1 MLGSAINM
9 DKTKISS
16 KIALIVT
23 ALFLV
28 AALPITSVNAAP
40 SEESEFFYGVEYD
53 WSSIDSDL
61 TNFTG
66 LDLPE
71 IFTEVMGAAD
81 DSGFDLIIGQLMTGS
96 SNVYI
101 HHTEDISPQTIQ
113 DLEGDSV
120 SVWSRTTDVTLRHGG
135 LVDGILMTDWSES
148 TFGMDTT
155 GFDIDIASSTQNV
168 LSVDIL
174 YTEYLDDS
182 YNLIGADM
190 DFSMNTYTSTS
201 FDFDATFEGDGEE
214 LPIEFSVGISFGYS
228 ITDSSS
234 QWRLESPDPIY
245 VGISSDDSYGWDAH
259 GGLVGDYDG
268 SIDYSLSVTGI
279 PTEEIGLDAGEFD
292 IEISDLLTQTD
303 GDFEIENMGGSF
315 DFMMGEE
322 MTVDLGDG
330 NGLTT
335 QVQSCDN
342 CPPGNPLMFVM
353 MGNVIGG
360 ASEAFVDDIG
370 ESFSEGLSEN
380 LVELFDVGGDND
392 DDYDNDNEYY
402 DDWFYCD
409 NGDVIYS
416 WQQNNGFPDCYDGS
430 DEDIL
435 MADMSYSNSQ
445 DKFVNM
451 FTITNERLNLS
462 ADWPYYTCD
471 DGTMI
476 EWSKLNDE
484 SWDEFDCAS
493 GEDEYDFEMIEDS
506 MFTCDDDSEILL
518 SKVNDGNDDCMYGED
533 EPEYGDIELTEWYCG
548 EDDVDLPLSEV
559 NNGIVDC
566 TGGWDEPRYDGSGT
580 EISDFECEDGSF
592 ILLSQVNDGNYDCMY
607 GDDESYYEYDV
618 EISEFHCYESDQT
631 IPLSEVNNEDENCE
645 FGSDEPKYAESD
657 VEIIYTCSDGTDIFW
672 SQVNDGTGD
681 CSDFADEGVLDKYT
695 LNYNII
701 NEDGIV
707 LYSDSYDLCGQ
718 YIESAC
724 DSSIFY
730 GNYYLESLYS
740 PSMGYGSNT
749 YCMNAELIDDSTNT
763 VVSTTDFKCEEYYY
777 GPQIYAGNVY
787 ENEDEIGFSITA
799 YSSDSMMD
807 VDMEVSFTG
816 PNNQV
821 IYSSTKELEYG
832 YNEAMEMFAVSEDG
846 EYCLEV
852 ELIADGETTPFHT
865 HLACEEVSSE
875 GEPSDRLQ
883 AIAKAFSESSI
894 GDVLESF
901 GENLQLRL
909 EDTEPF
915 ETFPYNDGLWAPM
928 WSNEH
933 GAMVGIGV
941 YAMDDN
947 GAYTMAGPNTVGYM
961 DDAPAKMS
969 IRYLTGIEAGNAA
982 SSMEDADEI
991 DEIVD
996 VEQHDLE
1003 QITQDLEDAGIDTSG
1018 LELPGNVNGND
1029 DTTTPPE
1036 TAEESAEDDG
1046 LLPFVSPVSVIAVI
1060 ALAGAIISSRKENE

>member
-1 MLGSAINM
+1 M
-9 DKTKISS
+9 DKDARSS

-101 HHTEDISPQTIQ
+101 HHTEDISPQTIK
-113 DLEGDSV
+113 DYDGDSV

-148 TFGMDTT
+148 TFGMNTT
-155 GFDIDIASSTQNV
+155 GFDIDITSSSQNV

-214 LPIEFSVGISFGYS
+214 LPIDFNVAMSFGYS

-245 VGISSDDSYGWDAH
+245 VELSSEDDYGWGATGD
-259 GGLVGDYDG
+259 LFGDYDG
-268 SIDYSLSVTGI
+268 SIDYSFSVTGI
-279 PTEEIGLDAGEFD
+279 PTEDFGFDSGEFD
-292 IEISDLLTQTD
+292 IEISDSLTQTD
-303 GDFEIENMGGSF
+303 GDFEMGGVYTEF
-315 DFMMGEE
+315 DFIMGDD

-335 QVQSCDN
+335 QVQSCEN

-380 LVELFDVGGDND
+380 LVELFDVGGDDD
-392 DDYDNDNEYY
+392 DDYDDEYY

-409 NGDVIYS
+409 SGDVIYS
-416 WQQNNGFPDCYDGS
+416 WQQNNGYPDCYDGS
-430 DEDIL
+430 DEEIL
-435 MADMSYSNSQ
+435 MAEMSYSNDQ
-445 DKFVNM
+445 DQFINI
-451 FTITNERLNLS
+451 FTINNEMLNLN
-462 ADWPYYTCD
+462 AGWPYYTCD
-471 DGTMI
+471 DGSQI
-476 EWSKLNDE
+476 EWYMLNDE
-484 SWDEFDCAS
+484 SWDDFDCES
-493 GEDEYDFEMIEDS
+493 GEDEYDYEMVEDS
-506 MFTCDDDSEILL
+506 MFTCDDGEEIPLSKFYDGNNDCTSGEDEASTFTCDDGSIIDSEQ
-518 SKVNDGNDDCMYGED
+518 VNDGWENCGWYGED
-533 EPEYGDIELTEWYCG
+533 ESTYVETDIE
-548 EDDVDLPLSEV
+548 
-559 NNGIVDC
+559 
-566 TGGWDEPRYDGSGT
+566 
-580 EISDFECEDGSF
+580 
-592 ILLSQVNDGNYDCMY
+592 IL
-607 GDDESYYEYDV
+607 
-618 EISEFHCYESDQT
+618 
-631 IPLSEVNNEDENCE
+631 
-645 FGSDEPKYAESD
+645 
-657 VEIIYTCSDGTDIFW
+657 YTCSDGTEIFW

-681 CSDFADEGVLDKYT
+681 CADFLDEGVLDKYT
-695 LNYNII
+695 LNYNMISEQG
-701 NEDGIV
+701 NV
-707 LYSDSYDLCGQ
+707 LHSESYDLCGQ

-724 DSSIFY
+724 DDSIFM
-730 GNYYLESLYS
+730 NRYYIQSTYT
-740 PSMGYGSNT
+740 PSMNYGSNT
-749 YCMNAELIDDSTNT
+749 FCINAELIDDSTNQ
-763 VVSTTDFKCEEYYY
+763 VV
-777 GPQIYAGNVY
+777 G
-787 ENEDEIGFSITA
+787 
-799 YSSDSMMD
+799 SSDLSCEDYYHGPHMYNFDVYDSDGYLNFQASAMKDESQIND
-807 VDMEVSFTG
+807 VDMEITIIG
-816 PNNQV
+816 PDSQV
-821 IYSSTKELEYG
+821 IYSSTMELDSN
-832 YNEAMEMFAVSEDG
+832 YNDFEESIAISEDG
-846 EYCLEV
+846 EYCVNWELV
-852 ELIADGETTPFHT
+852 EDGESMPFST
-865 HLACEEVSSE
+865 AQRCEEVSSE
-875 GEPSDRLQ
+875 GEPSDRLGK
-883 AIAKAFSESSI
+883 IAGAFSESSI
-894 GDVLESF
+894 GDVLEMF
-901 GENLQLRL
+901 GENLQQRL

-947 GAYTMAGPNTVGYM
+947 GAYTMAGPDTVGYM

-969 IRYLTGIEAGNAA
+969 IRYLTGVEAGNAA

-1018 LELPGNVNGND
+1018 LDLPFDGSDSGE
-1029 DTTTPPE
+1029 TTPPE
-1036 TAEESAEDDG
+1036 TAIDSAEDDG
-1046 LLPFVSPVSVIAVI
+1046 LLPFASPISVIAVI

>member
-1 MLGSAINM
+1 M
-9 DKTKISS
+9 DKVARSS

-101 HHTEDISPQTIQ
+101 HHTEDISPQTIK
-113 DLEGDSV
+113 DYDGDSV

-148 TFGMDTT
+148 TFGMNTT
-155 GFDIDIASSTQNV
+155 GFDIDITSSSQNV

-174 YTEYLDDS
+174 YTEYLDDY

-214 LPIEFSVGISFGYS
+214 LPIDFNVAMSFGYS

-245 VGISSDDSYGWDAH
+245 VELSSEDDYGWGATGD
-259 GGLVGDYDG
+259 LFGDYDG
-268 SIDYSLSVTGI
+268 SIDYSFSVTGI
-279 PTEEIGLDAGEFD
+279 PTEDFGFDSGEFD
-292 IEISDLLTQTD
+292 IEISDSLTQTD
-303 GDFEIENMGGSF
+303 GDFEMGGVYTEF
-315 DFMMGEE
+315 DFIMGDD

-335 QVQSCDN
+335 QVQSCEN

-380 LVELFDVGGDND
+380 LVELFDVGGDDD
-392 DDYDNDNEYY
+392 DDYDDEYY

-409 NGDVIYS
+409 SGDVIYS
-416 WQQNNGFPDCYDGS
+416 WQQNNGYPDCYDGS
-430 DEDIL
+430 DEEIL
-435 MADMSYSNSQ
+435 MTEMSYSNDQ
-445 DKFVNM
+445 DQFINI
-451 FTITNERLNLS
+451 FTINNEMLNLN
-462 ADWPYYTCD
+462 AGWPYYTCD
-471 DGTMI
+471 DGSQI
-476 EWSKLNDE
+476 EWYMLNDE
-484 SWDEFDCAS
+484 SWDDFDCES
-493 GEDEYDFEMIEDS
+493 GEDEYDYEMVEDS
-506 MFTCDDDSEILL
+506 MFTCDDGEEIPLSKFYDGNNDCTSGDDEASTFTCDDGSIIDSEQ
-518 SKVNDGNDDCMYGED
+518 VNEGWENCGWYGED
-533 EPEYGDIELTEWYCG
+533 ESTYVETDIE
-548 EDDVDLPLSEV
+548 
-559 NNGIVDC
+559 
-566 TGGWDEPRYDGSGT
+566 
-580 EISDFECEDGSF
+580 
-592 ILLSQVNDGNYDCMY
+592 IL
-607 GDDESYYEYDV
+607 
-618 EISEFHCYESDQT
+618 
-631 IPLSEVNNEDENCE
+631 
-645 FGSDEPKYAESD
+645 
-657 VEIIYTCSDGTDIFW
+657 YTCSDGTEILW

-681 CSDFADEGVLDKYT
+681 CADFLDEGVLDKYT

-701 NEDGIV
+701 SEQGNV
-707 LYSDSYDLCGQ
+707 LNSESYDLCGQ

-724 DSSIFY
+724 DDSIFM
-730 GNYYLESLYS
+730 NRYYIQSTYT
-740 PSMGYGSNT
+740 PSINYGSNT
-749 YCMNAELIDDSTNT
+749 FCINAELIDDSTNQ
-763 VVSTTDFKCEEYYY
+763 VV
-777 GPQIYAGNVY
+777 G
-787 ENEDEIGFSITA
+787 
-799 YSSDSMMD
+799 SSDLSCEDYYHGPHMYNFDVYDSDGYLNFQASAMKDESQIND
-807 VDMEVSFTG
+807 VDMEITIIG
-816 PNNQV
+816 PDSQV
-821 IYSSTKELEYG
+821 IYSSTIELDSN
-832 YNEAMEMFAVSEDG
+832 YNDFEESIAISEDG
-846 EYCLEV
+846 EYCVNWELV
-852 ELIADGETTPFHT
+852 EDGESMPFST
-865 HLACEEVSSE
+865 AQRCEEVSSE
-875 GEPSDRLQ
+875 GEPSDRLGK
-883 AIAKAFSESSI
+883 IAGAFSESSI
-894 GDVLESF
+894 GDVLEMF
-901 GENLQLRL
+901 GENLQQRL

-941 YAMDDN
+941 YAMDDD

-969 IRYLTGIEAGNAA
+969 IRYLTGVEAGNAA

-1018 LELPGNVNGND
+1018 LDLPFDGSDSGE
-1029 DTTTPPE
+1029 TTPPE
-1036 TAEESAEDDG
+1036 TAIDSAEDDG
-1046 LLPFVSPVSVIAVI
+1046 LLPFVSPISVIAVI

>member
-1 MLGSAINM
+1 M
-9 DKTKISS
+9 DKVARSS

-101 HHTEDISPQTIQ
+101 HHTEDISPQTIK
-113 DLEGDSV
+113 DYDGDSV

-148 TFGMDTT
+148 TFGMNTT
-155 GFDIDIASSTQNV
+155 GFDIDITSSSQNV

-214 LPIEFSVGISFGYS
+214 LPIDFNVAMSFGYS

-245 VGISSDDSYGWDAH
+245 VELSSEDDYGWGATGD
-259 GGLVGDYDG
+259 LFGDYDG
-268 SIDYSLSVTGI
+268 SIDYSFSVTGI
-279 PTEEIGLDAGEFD
+279 PTEDFGFDSGEFD
-292 IEISDLLTQTD
+292 IEISDSLTQTD
-303 GDFEIENMGGSF
+303 GDFEMGGVHTEF
-315 DFMMGEE
+315 DFIMGDD

-335 QVQSCDN
+335 QVQSCEN

-380 LVELFDVGGDND
+380 LVELFDVGGDD
-392 DDYDNDNEYY
+392 DDYDDEYY

-409 NGDVIYS
+409 SGDVIYS
-416 WQQNNGFPDCYDGS
+416 WQQNNGYPDCYDGS
-430 DEDIL
+430 DEEIL
-435 MADMSYSNSQ
+435 MAEMSYSNDQ
-445 DKFVNM
+445 DQFINI
-451 FTITNERLNLS
+451 FTINNEMLNLN
-462 ADWPYYTCD
+462 AGWPYYTCD
-471 DGTMI
+471 DGSEI
-476 EWSKLNDE
+476 EWNMINDE
-484 SWDEFDCAS
+484 SWDDFDCES
-493 GEDEYDFEMIEDS
+493 GEDEYDYEMIEDS
-506 MFTCDDDSEILL
+506 IFTCEDDFEIPL
-518 SKVNDGNDDCMYGED
+518 SKVNDGIDDCMNGED
-533 EPEYGDIELTEWYCG
+533 EPEYGDLEITEWYCG
-548 EDDVDLPLSEV
+548 EDDVDIPLSEV
-559 NNGIVDC
+559 NNGVVDC
-566 TGGWDEPRYDGSGT
+566 TDGWDEPRYDGTGA
-580 EISDFECEDGSF
+580 EISDFECLSGNF
-592 ILLSQVNDGNYDCMY
+592 ILLSQVNDGNYDCY
-607 GDDESYYEYDV
+607 DGDDESEYEYNV
-618 EISEFHCYESDQT
+618 EISEFLCYENDVA
-631 IPLSEVNNEDENCE
+631 IPLTEVNDGEDNCQD
-645 FGSDEPKYAESD
+645 GSDEPVIVESNIE
-657 VEIIYTCSDGTDIFW
+657 VLYTCSDGTEIFW

-681 CSDFADEGVLDKYT
+681 CADFLDEGVLDKYT

-701 NEDGIV
+701 SEQGNV
-707 LYSDSYDLCGQ
+707 LHSESYDLCGQ

-724 DSSIFY
+724 DDSIFM
-730 GNYYLESLYS
+730 NRYYIQSTYT
-740 PSMGYGSNT
+740 PSMNYGSNT
-749 YCMNAELIDDSTNT
+749 FCINAELIDDSTNQ
-763 VVSTTDFKCEEYYY
+763 VV
-777 GPQIYAGNVY
+777 G
-787 ENEDEIGFSITA
+787 
-799 YSSDSMMD
+799 SSDLSCEDYYHGPHMYNFDVYDSDGYLNFQASAMKDESQIND
-807 VDMEVSFTG
+807 VDMEITIIG
-816 PNNQV
+816 PDSQV
-821 IYSSTKELEYG
+821 IYSSTMELDSN
-832 YNEAMEMFAVSEDG
+832 YNDFEESIAISEDG
-846 EYCLEV
+846 EYCVNWELV
-852 ELIADGETTPFHT
+852 EDGESMPFST
-865 HLACEEVSSE
+865 AQRCEEVSSE
-875 GEPSDRLQ
+875 GEPSDRLGK
-883 AIAKAFSESSI
+883 IAGAFSESSI
-894 GDVLESF
+894 GDVLEMF
-901 GENLQLRL
+901 GENLQQRL
-909 EDTEPF
+909 DDTEAF

-933 GAMVGIGV
+933 GAIVGIGV
-941 YAMDDN
+941 YAMDDD

-969 IRYLTGIEAGNAA
+969 IRYLTGVEAGNAA

-1018 LELPGNVNGND
+1018 LDLPFDGSDSGE
-1029 DTTTPPE
+1029 TTPPE
-1036 TAEESAEDDG
+1036 TAIDSAEDDG
-1046 LLPFVSPVSVIAVI
+1046 LLPFASPISVIAVI

>member
-1 MLGSAINM
+1 M
-9 DKTKISS
+9 DKVARSS

-101 HHTEDISPQTIQ
+101 HHTEDISPQTIK
-113 DLEGDSV
+113 DYDGDSV

-148 TFGMDTT
+148 TFGMNTT
-155 GFDIDIASSTQNV
+155 GFDIDITSSSQNV

-214 LPIEFSVGISFGYS
+214 LPIDFNVAMSFGYS

-245 VGISSDDSYGWDAH
+245 VELSSEDDYGWGATGD
-259 GGLVGDYDG
+259 LFGDYDG
-268 SIDYSLSVTGI
+268 SIDYSFSVTGI
-279 PTEEIGLDAGEFD
+279 PTEDFGFDSGEFD
-292 IEISDLLTQTD
+292 IEISDSLTQTD
-303 GDFEIENMGGSF
+303 GDFEMGGVYTEF
-315 DFMMGEE
+315 DFIMGDD

-335 QVQSCDN
+335 QVQSCEN

-380 LVELFDVGGDND
+380 LVELFDVGGDDD
-392 DDYDNDNEYY
+392 DDYDDEYY

-409 NGDVIYS
+409 SGDVIYS
-416 WQQNNGFPDCYDGS
+416 WQQNNGYPDCYDGS
-430 DEDIL
+430 DEEIL
-435 MADMSYSNSQ
+435 MAEMSYSNDQ
-445 DKFVNM
+445 DQFINI
-451 FTITNERLNLS
+451 FTINNEMLNLN
-462 ADWPYYTCD
+462 AGWPYYTCD
-471 DGTMI
+471 DGSQI
-476 EWSKLNDE
+476 EWYMLNDE
-484 SWDEFDCAS
+484 SWDDFDCES
-493 GEDEYDFEMIEDS
+493 GEDEYDYEMVEDS
-506 MFTCDDDSEILL
+506 MFTCDDGEEIPLSKFYDGNNDCTSGEDEASTFTCDDGSIIDSEQ
-518 SKVNDGNDDCMYGED
+518 VNDGWENCGWYGED
-533 EPEYGDIELTEWYCG
+533 ESTYVETDIE
-548 EDDVDLPLSEV
+548 
-559 NNGIVDC
+559 
-566 TGGWDEPRYDGSGT
+566 
-580 EISDFECEDGSF
+580 
-592 ILLSQVNDGNYDCMY
+592 IL
-607 GDDESYYEYDV
+607 
-618 EISEFHCYESDQT
+618 
-631 IPLSEVNNEDENCE
+631 
-645 FGSDEPKYAESD
+645 
-657 VEIIYTCSDGTDIFW
+657 YTCSDGTEIFW

-681 CSDFADEGVLDKYT
+681 CADFLDEGVLDKYT

-701 NEDGIV
+701 SEQGNV
-707 LYSDSYDLCGQ
+707 LHSESYDLCGQ

-724 DSSIFY
+724 DDSIFM
-730 GNYYLESLYS
+730 NRYYIQSTYT
-740 PSMGYGSNT
+740 PSMNYGSNT
-749 YCMNAELIDDSTNT
+749 FCINAELIDDSTNQ
-763 VVSTTDFKCEEYYY
+763 VV
-777 GPQIYAGNVY
+777 G
-787 ENEDEIGFSITA
+787 
-799 YSSDSMMD
+799 SSDLSCEDYYHGPHMYNFDVYDSDGYLNFQASAMKDESQIND
-807 VDMEVSFTG
+807 VDMEITIIG
-816 PNNQV
+816 PDSQV
-821 IYSSTKELEYG
+821 IYSSTMELDSN
-832 YNEAMEMFAVSEDG
+832 YNDFEESIAISEDG
-846 EYCLEV
+846 EYCVNWELV
-852 ELIADGETTPFHT
+852 EDGESMPFST
-865 HLACEEVSSE
+865 AQRCEEVSSE
-875 GEPSDRLQ
+875 GEPSDRLGK
-883 AIAKAFSESSI
+883 IAGAFSESSI
-894 GDVLESF
+894 GDVLEMF
-901 GENLQLRL
+901 GENLQQRL

-933 GAMVGIGV
+933 GAIVGIGV
-941 YAMDDN
+941 YAMDDD

-969 IRYLTGIEAGNAA
+969 IRYLTGVEAGNAA

-1018 LELPGNVNGND
+1018 LDLPFDGSDSGE
-1029 DTTTPPE
+1029 TTPPE
-1036 TAEESAEDDG
+1036 TAIDSAEDDG
-1046 LLPFVSPVSVIAVI
+1046 LLPFASPISVIAVI

>member
-1 MLGSAINM
+1 M
-9 DKTKISS
+9 DKVARSS

-101 HHTEDISPQTIQ
+101 HHTEDISPQTIK
-113 DLEGDSV
+113 DYDGDSV

-148 TFGMDTT
+148 TFGMNTT
-155 GFDIDIASSTQNV
+155 GFDIDITSSSQNV

-214 LPIEFSVGISFGYS
+214 LPIDFNVAMSFGYS

-245 VGISSDDSYGWDAH
+245 VELSSEDDYGWGATGD
-259 GGLVGDYDG
+259 LFGDYDG
-268 SIDYSLSVTGI
+268 SIDYSFSVTGI
-279 PTEEIGLDAGEFD
+279 PTEDFGFDSGEFD
-292 IEISDLLTQTD
+292 IEISDSLTQTD
-303 GDFEIENMGGSF
+303 GDFEMGGVYTEF
-315 DFMMGEE
+315 DFIMGDD

-335 QVQSCDN
+335 QVQSCEN

-380 LVELFDVGGDND
+380 LVELFDVGGDDD
-392 DDYDNDNEYY
+392 DDYDDEYY

-409 NGDVIYS
+409 SGDVIYS
-416 WQQNNGFPDCYDGS
+416 WQQNNGYPDCYDGS
-430 DEDIL
+430 DEEIL
-435 MADMSYSNSQ
+435 MTEMSYSNDQ
-445 DKFVNM
+445 DQFINI
-451 FTITNERLNLS
+451 FTINNEMLNLN
-462 ADWPYYTCD
+462 AGWPYYTCD
-471 DGTMI
+471 DGSQI
-476 EWSKLNDE
+476 EWYMLNDE
-484 SWDEFDCAS
+484 SWDDFDCES
-493 GEDEYDFEMIEDS
+493 GEDEYDYEMVEDS
-506 MFTCDDDSEILL
+506 MFTCDDGEEIPLSKFYDGNNDCTSGEDEASTFTCDDGSIIDSEQ
-518 SKVNDGNDDCMYGED
+518 VNDGWENCGWYGED
-533 EPEYGDIELTEWYCG
+533 ESTYVETDIE
-548 EDDVDLPLSEV
+548 
-559 NNGIVDC
+559 
-566 TGGWDEPRYDGSGT
+566 
-580 EISDFECEDGSF
+580 
-592 ILLSQVNDGNYDCMY
+592 IL
-607 GDDESYYEYDV
+607 
-618 EISEFHCYESDQT
+618 
-631 IPLSEVNNEDENCE
+631 
-645 FGSDEPKYAESD
+645 
-657 VEIIYTCSDGTDIFW
+657 YTCSDGTEIFW

-681 CSDFADEGVLDKYT
+681 CADFLDEGVLDKYT

-701 NEDGIV
+701 SEQGNV
-707 LYSDSYDLCGQ
+707 LHSESYDLCGQ

-724 DSSIFY
+724 DDSIFM
-730 GNYYLESLYS
+730 NRYYIQSTYT
-740 PSMGYGSNT
+740 PSMNYGSNT
-749 YCMNAELIDDSTNT
+749 FCINAELIDDSTNQ
-763 VVSTTDFKCEEYYY
+763 VV
-777 GPQIYAGNVY
+777 G
-787 ENEDEIGFSITA
+787 
-799 YSSDSMMD
+799 SSDLSCEDYYHGPHMYNFDVYDSDGYLNFQASAMKDESQIND
-807 VDMEVSFTG
+807 VDMEITIIG
-816 PNNQV
+816 PDSQV
-821 IYSSTKELEYG
+821 IYSSTMELDSN
-832 YNEAMEMFAVSEDG
+832 YNDFEESIAISEDG
-846 EYCLEV
+846 EYCVNWELV
-852 ELIADGETTPFHT
+852 EDGESMPFST
-865 HLACEEVSSE
+865 AQRCEEVSSE
-875 GEPSDRLQ
+875 GEPSDRLGK
-883 AIAKAFSESSI
+883 IAGAFSESSI
-894 GDVLESF
+894 GDVLEMF
-901 GENLQLRL
+901 GENLQQRL

-933 GAMVGIGV
+933 GAIVGIGV
-941 YAMDDN
+941 YAMDDD

-969 IRYLTGIEAGNAA
+969 IRYLTGVEAGNAA

-1018 LELPGNVNGND
+1018 LDLPFDGSDSGE
-1029 DTTTPPE
+1029 TTPPE
-1036 TAEESAEDDG
+1036 TAIDSAEDDG
-1046 LLPFVSPVSVIAVI
+1046 LLPFASPISVIAVI

>member
-1 MLGSAINM
+1 M
-9 DKTKISS
+9 DKVARSS

-101 HHTEDISPQTIQ
+101 HHTEDISPQTIK
-113 DLEGDSV
+113 DYDGDSV

-148 TFGMDTT
+148 TFGMNTT
-155 GFDIDIASSTQNV
+155 GFDIDITSSSQNV

-214 LPIEFSVGISFGYS
+214 LPIDFNVAMSFGYS

-245 VGISSDDSYGWDAH
+245 VELSSEDDYGWGATGD
-259 GGLVGDYDG
+259 LFGDYDG
-268 SIDYSLSVTGI
+268 SIDYSFSVTGI
-279 PTEEIGLDAGEFD
+279 PTEDFGFDSGEFD
-292 IEISDLLTQTD
+292 IEISDSLTQTD
-303 GDFEIENMGGSF
+303 GDFEMGGVYTEF
-315 DFMMGEE
+315 DFIMGDD

-335 QVQSCDN
+335 QVQSCEN

-380 LVELFDVGGDND
+380 LVELFDVGGDDD
-392 DDYDNDNEYY
+392 DDYDDEYY

-409 NGDVIYS
+409 SGDVIYS
-416 WQQNNGFPDCYDGS
+416 WQQNNGYPDCYDGS
-430 DEDIL
+430 DEEIL
-435 MADMSYSNSQ
+435 MAEMSYSNDQ
-445 DKFVNM
+445 DQFINI
-451 FTITNERLNLS
+451 FTINNEMLNLN
-462 ADWPYYTCD
+462 AGWPYYTCD
-471 DGTMI
+471 DGSQI
-476 EWSKLNDE
+476 EWYMLNDE
-484 SWDEFDCAS
+484 SWDDFDCES
-493 GEDEYDFEMIEDS
+493 GEDEYDYEMVEDS
-506 MFTCDDDSEILL
+506 MFTCDDGEEIPLSKFYDGNNDCTSGEDEASTFTCDDGSIIDSEQ
-518 SKVNDGNDDCMYGED
+518 VNDGWENCGWYGED
-533 EPEYGDIELTEWYCG
+533 ESTYVETDIE
-548 EDDVDLPLSEV
+548 
-559 NNGIVDC
+559 
-566 TGGWDEPRYDGSGT
+566 
-580 EISDFECEDGSF
+580 
-592 ILLSQVNDGNYDCMY
+592 IL
-607 GDDESYYEYDV
+607 
-618 EISEFHCYESDQT
+618 
-631 IPLSEVNNEDENCE
+631 
-645 FGSDEPKYAESD
+645 
-657 VEIIYTCSDGTDIFW
+657 YTCSDGTEIFW

-681 CSDFADEGVLDKYT
+681 CADFLDEGVLDKYT

-701 NEDGIV
+701 SEQGNV
-707 LYSDSYDLCGQ
+707 LHSESYDLCGQ

-724 DSSIFY
+724 DDSIFM
-730 GNYYLESLYS
+730 NRYYIQSTYT
-740 PSMGYGSNT
+740 PSMNYGSNT
-749 YCMNAELIDDSTNT
+749 FCINAELIDDSTNQ
-763 VVSTTDFKCEEYYY
+763 VV
-777 GPQIYAGNVY
+777 G
-787 ENEDEIGFSITA
+787 
-799 YSSDSMMD
+799 SSDLSCEDYYHGPHMYNFDVYDSDGYLNFQASAMKDESQIND
-807 VDMEVSFTG
+807 VDMEITIIG
-816 PNNQV
+816 PDSQV
-821 IYSSTKELEYG
+821 IYSSTMELDSN
-832 YNEAMEMFAVSEDG
+832 YNDFEESIAISEDG
-846 EYCLEV
+846 EYCVNWELV
-852 ELIADGETTPFHT
+852 EDGESMPFST
-865 HLACEEVSSE
+865 AQRCEEVSSE
-875 GEPSDRLQ
+875 GEPSDRLGK
-883 AIAKAFSESSI
+883 IAGAFSESSI
-894 GDVLESF
+894 GDVLEMF
-901 GENLQLRL
+901 GENLQQRL

-941 YAMDDN
+941 YAMDDD

-969 IRYLTGIEAGNAA
+969 IRYLTGVEAGNAA

-1018 LELPGNVNGND
+1018 LDLPFDGSDSGE
-1029 DTTTPPE
+1029 TTPPE
-1036 TAEESAEDDG
+1036 TAIDSAEDDG
-1046 LLPFVSPVSVIAVI
+1046 LLPFVSPISVIAVI

>member
-1 MLGSAINM
+1 M
-9 DKTKISS
+9 DKVARSS

-101 HHTEDISPQTIQ
+101 HHTEDISPQTIK
-113 DLEGDSV
+113 DYDGDSV

-148 TFGMDTT
+148 TFGMNTT
-155 GFDIDIASSTQNV
+155 GFDIDITSSSQNV

-214 LPIEFSVGISFGYS
+214 LPIDFNVAMSFGYS

-245 VGISSDDSYGWDAH
+245 VELSSEDDYGWGATGD
-259 GGLVGDYDG
+259 LFGDYDG
-268 SIDYSLSVTGI
+268 SIDYSFSVTGI
-279 PTEEIGLDAGEFD
+279 PTEDFGFDSGEFD
-292 IEISDLLTQTD
+292 IEISDSLTQTD
-303 GDFEIENMGGSF
+303 GDFEMGGVYTEF
-315 DFMMGEE
+315 DFIMGDD

-335 QVQSCDN
+335 QVQSCEN

-380 LVELFDVGGDND
+380 LVELFDVGGDDD
-392 DDYDNDNEYY
+392 DDYDDEYY

-409 NGDVIYS
+409 SGDVIYS
-416 WQQNNGFPDCYDGS
+416 WQQNNGYPDCYDGS
-430 DEDIL
+430 DEEIL
-435 MADMSYSNSQ
+435 MAEMSYSNDQ
-445 DKFVNM
+445 DQFINI
-451 FTITNERLNLS
+451 FTINNEMLNLN
-462 ADWPYYTCD
+462 AGWPYYTCD
-471 DGTMI
+471 DGSQI
-476 EWSKLNDE
+476 EWYMLNDE
-484 SWDEFDCAS
+484 SWDDFDCES
-493 GEDEYDFEMIEDS
+493 GEDEYDYEMVEDS
-506 MFTCDDDSEILL
+506 MFTCDDGEEIPLSKFYDGNNDCTSGEDEASTFTCDDGSIIDSEQ
-518 SKVNDGNDDCMYGED
+518 VNDGWENCGWYGED
-533 EPEYGDIELTEWYCG
+533 ESTYVETDIE
-548 EDDVDLPLSEV
+548 
-559 NNGIVDC
+559 
-566 TGGWDEPRYDGSGT
+566 
-580 EISDFECEDGSF
+580 
-592 ILLSQVNDGNYDCMY
+592 IL
-607 GDDESYYEYDV
+607 
-618 EISEFHCYESDQT
+618 
-631 IPLSEVNNEDENCE
+631 
-645 FGSDEPKYAESD
+645 
-657 VEIIYTCSDGTDIFW
+657 YTCSDGTEIFW

-681 CSDFADEGVLDKYT
+681 CADFLDEGVLDKYT

-701 NEDGIV
+701 SEQGNV
-707 LYSDSYDLCGQ
+707 LNSESYDLCGQ

-724 DSSIFY
+724 DDSIFM
-730 GNYYLESLYS
+730 NRYYIQSTYT
-740 PSMGYGSNT
+740 PSMNYGSNT
-749 YCMNAELIDDSTNT
+749 FCINAELIDDSTNQ
-763 VVSTTDFKCEEYYY
+763 VV
-777 GPQIYAGNVY
+777 G
-787 ENEDEIGFSITA
+787 
-799 YSSDSMMD
+799 SSDLSCEDYYHGPHMYNFDVYDSDGYLNFQASAMKDESQIND
-807 VDMEVSFTG
+807 VDMEITIIG
-816 PNNQV
+816 PDSQV
-821 IYSSTKELEYG
+821 IYSSTMELDSN
-832 YNEAMEMFAVSEDG
+832 YNDFEESIAISEDG
-846 EYCLEV
+846 EYCVNWELV
-852 ELIADGETTPFHT
+852 EDGESMPFST
-865 HLACEEVSSE
+865 AQRCEEVSSE
-875 GEPSDRLQ
+875 GEPSDRLGK
-883 AIAKAFSESSI
+883 IAGAFSESSI
-894 GDVLESF
+894 GDVLEMF
-901 GENLQLRL
+901 GENLQQRL

-933 GAMVGIGV
+933 GAIVGIGV

-947 GAYTMAGPNTVGYM
+947 GAYTMAGPDTVGYM

-969 IRYLTGIEAGNAA
+969 IRYLTGVEAGNAA

-1018 LELPGNVNGND
+1018 LDLPFDGSDSGE
-1029 DTTTPPE
+1029 TTPPE
-1036 TAEESAEDDG
+1036 TAIDSAEDDG
-1046 LLPFVSPVSVIAVI
+1046 LLPFVSPISVIAVI

>member
-1 MLGSAINM
+1 M
-9 DKTKISS
+9 DKIARSS

-101 HHTEDISPQTIQ
+101 HHTEDISPQTIK
-113 DLEGDSV
+113 DYDGDSV

-135 LVDGILMTDWSES
+135 LVDGILMTDWSET
-148 TFGMDTT
+148 TFGQQPT
-155 GFDIDIASSTQNV
+155 GFDIDISSSSQSV

-201 FDFDATFEGDGEE
+201 FGFDATFEGDGEE
-214 LPIEFSVGISFGYS
+214 LPIDFNVDLSFGYS

-234 QWRLESPDPIY
+234 QWRLESPDSIY
-245 VGISSDDSYGWDAH
+245 VDLSSNDDYGWGATGD
-259 GGLVGDYDG
+259 LFGDYDG
-268 SIDYSLSVTGI
+268 SIDYSFSVTGI
-279 PTEEIGLDAGEFD
+279 PTEDFGFDSGEFD
-292 IEISDLLTQTD
+292 IEISDSLTQTD
-303 GDFEIENMGGSF
+303 GDFEMGGVYTEF
-315 DFMMGEE
+315 DFIMGDD

-335 QVQSCDN
+335 QVQSCEN

-380 LVELFDVGGDND
+380 LVELFDVGGDDD
-392 DDYDNDNEYY
+392 DDYDDEYY

-409 NGDVIYS
+409 SGDVIYS
-416 WQQNNGFPDCYDGS
+416 WQQNNGYPDCYDGS
-430 DEDIL
+430 DEEIL
-435 MADMSYSNSQ
+435 MTEMSYSNDQ
-445 DKFVNM
+445 DQFINI
-451 FTITNERLNLS
+451 FTINNEMLNLN
-462 ADWPYYTCD
+462 AGWPYYTCD
-471 DGTMI
+471 DGSQI
-476 EWSKLNDE
+476 EWYMLNDE
-484 SWDEFDCAS
+484 SWDDFDCES
-493 GEDEYDFEMIEDS
+493 GEDEYDYEMVEDS
-506 MFTCDDDSEILL
+506 MFTCDDGEEIPLSKFYDGNNDCTSGEDEASTFTCDDGSIIDSEQ
-518 SKVNDGNDDCMYGED
+518 VNDGWENCGWYGED
-533 EPEYGDIELTEWYCG
+533 ESTYVETDIE
-548 EDDVDLPLSEV
+548 
-559 NNGIVDC
+559 
-566 TGGWDEPRYDGSGT
+566 
-580 EISDFECEDGSF
+580 
-592 ILLSQVNDGNYDCMY
+592 IL
-607 GDDESYYEYDV
+607 
-618 EISEFHCYESDQT
+618 
-631 IPLSEVNNEDENCE
+631 
-645 FGSDEPKYAESD
+645 
-657 VEIIYTCSDGTDIFW
+657 YTCSDGTEIFW

-681 CSDFADEGVLDKYT
+681 CADFLDEGVLDKYT

-701 NEDGIV
+701 SEQGNV
-707 LYSDSYDLCGQ
+707 LHSESYDLCGQ

-724 DSSIFY
+724 DDSIFM
-730 GNYYLESLYS
+730 NRYYIQSTYT
-740 PSMGYGSNT
+740 PSMNYGSNT
-749 YCMNAELIDDSTNT
+749 FCINAELIDDSTNQ
-763 VVSTTDFKCEEYYY
+763 VV
-777 GPQIYAGNVY
+777 G
-787 ENEDEIGFSITA
+787 
-799 YSSDSMMD
+799 SSDLSCEDYYHGPHMYNFDVYDSDGYLNFQASAMKDESQIND
-807 VDMEVSFTG
+807 VDMEITIIG
-816 PNNQV
+816 PDSQV
-821 IYSSTKELEYG
+821 IYSSTMELDSN
-832 YNEAMEMFAVSEDG
+832 YNDFEESIAISEDG
-846 EYCLEV
+846 EYCVNWELV
-852 ELIADGETTPFHT
+852 EDGESMPFST
-865 HLACEEVSSE
+865 AQRCEEVSSE
-875 GEPSDRLQ
+875 GEPSDRLGK
-883 AIAKAFSESSI
+883 IAGAFSESSI
-894 GDVLESF
+894 GDVLEMF
-901 GENLQLRL
+901 GENLQQRL

-933 GAMVGIGV
+933 GAIVGIGV
-941 YAMDDN
+941 YAMDDD

-969 IRYLTGIEAGNAA
+969 IRYLTGVEAGNAA

-1018 LELPGNVNGND
+1018 LDLPFDGSDSGE
-1029 DTTTPPE
+1029 TTPPE
-1036 TAEESAEDDG
+1036 TAIDSAEDDG
-1046 LLPFVSPVSVIAVI
+1046 LLPFVSPISVIAVI

>member
-1 MLGSAINM
+1 M
-9 DKTKISS
+9 DKIARSS

-113 DLEGDSV
+113 DIDGDSV

-155 GFDIDIASSTQNV
+155 GFDIDITSSSQNV

-214 LPIEFSVGISFGYS
+214 LPIDFNVAMSFGYS

-259 GGLVGDYDG
+259 GDLFGDYDG

-279 PTEEIGLDAGEFD
+279 PTEDIGLDSGEFD

-303 GDFEIENMGGSF
+303 GGFDIENMGGSF
-315 DFMMGEE
+315 DFLMGDE

-380 LVELFDVGGDND
+380 LVELFDVGGDDD
-392 DDYDNDNEYY
+392 DDYDDEYY

-409 NGDVIYS
+409 SGDVIYS
-416 WQQNNGFPDCYDGS
+416 WQQNNGYPDCYDGS
-430 DEDIL
+430 DEEIL
-435 MADMSYSNSQ
+435 MADMSYSNNQ
-445 DKFVNM
+445 DRFINM
-451 FTITNERLNLS
+451 FTITNEMLNLN

-476 EWSKLNDE
+476 EWNKLNDE
-484 SWDEFDCAS
+484 SWGDFDCES

-548 EDDVDLPLSEV
+548 EDDVALPLSEV

-566 TGGWDEPRYDGSGT
+566 TGGWDEPRYDASGS

-592 ILLSQVNDGNYDCMY
+592 ILLSQVNDGDNDCDDE
-607 GDDESYYEYDV
+607 DDESYYEYDV
-618 EISEFHCYESDQT
+618 EISEFHCYEIDQI

-681 CSDFADEGVLDKYT
+681 CGDFADEGVMDKYT

-701 NEDGIV
+701 TEDGIV

-724 DSSIFY
+724 DDSIFY
-730 GNYYLESLYS
+730 NNYYFESPFS
-740 PSMGYGSNT
+740 PSMNYGSNV
-749 YCMNAELIDDSTNT
+749 YCINAELIDDSTNM
-763 VVSTTDFKCEEYYY
+763 VVSTVDLKCEDYYY
-777 GPQIYAGNVY
+777 GPQIYEGNVY
-787 ENEDEIGFSITA
+787 EDEDEVGFSITA

-821 IYSSTKELEYG
+821 IYSSTEEIEYG
-832 YNEAMEMFAVSEDG
+832 YNEVMEMFAVSEDG

-865 HLACEEVSSE
+865 HFICEDVSSE
-875 GEPSDRLQ
+875 GEPSDRLET
-883 AIAKAFSESSI
+883 IAMAFSESSI
-894 GDVLESF
+894 GDVLEMF
-901 GENLQLRL
+901 GENLQQRL

-933 GAMVGIGV
+933 GAIVGIGV
-941 YAMDDN
+941 YAMDDD

-969 IRYLTGIEAGNAA
+969 IRYLTGVEAGNAA
-982 SSMEDADEI
+982 SSMESADEI

-1018 LELPGNVNGND
+1018 LELPGNVDGND
-1029 DTTTPPE
+1029 DTTTTPE
-1036 TAEESAEDDG
+1036 TAEDSAEDDG
-1046 LLPFVSPVSVIAVI
+1046 LLPFVSPISVIAVI

>member
-1 MLGSAINM
+1 M
-9 DKTKISS
+9 DKVARSS

-101 HHTEDISPQTIQ
+101 HHTEDISPQTIK
-113 DLEGDSV
+113 DYDGDSV

-148 TFGMDTT
+148 TFGMNTT
-155 GFDIDIASSTQNV
+155 GFDIDITSSSQNV

-214 LPIEFSVGISFGYS
+214 LPIDFNVAMSFGYS

-245 VGISSDDSYGWDAH
+245 VELSSEDDYGWGATGD
-259 GGLVGDYDG
+259 LFGDYDG
-268 SIDYSLSVTGI
+268 SIDYSFSVTGI
-279 PTEEIGLDAGEFD
+279 PTEDFGFDSGEFD
-292 IEISDLLTQTD
+292 IEISDSLTQTD
-303 GDFEIENMGGSF
+303 GDFEMGGVYTEF
-315 DFMMGEE
+315 DFIMGDD

-335 QVQSCDN
+335 QVQSCEN

-380 LVELFDVGGDND
+380 LVELFDVGGDDD
-392 DDYDNDNEYY
+392 DDYDDEYY

-409 NGDVIYS
+409 SGDVIYS
-416 WQQNNGFPDCYDGS
+416 WQQNNGYPDCYDGS
-430 DEDIL
+430 DEEIL
-435 MADMSYSNSQ
+435 MTEMSYSNDQ
-445 DKFVNM
+445 DQFINI
-451 FTITNERLNLS
+451 FTINNEMLNLN
-462 ADWPYYTCD
+462 AGWPYYTCD
-471 DGTMI
+471 DGSQI
-476 EWSKLNDE
+476 EWYMLNDE
-484 SWDEFDCAS
+484 SWDDFDCES
-493 GEDEYDFEMIEDS
+493 GEDEYDYEMVEDS
-506 MFTCDDDSEILL
+506 MFTCDDGEEIPLSKFYDGNNDCTSGEDEASTFTCDDGSIIDSEQ
-518 SKVNDGNDDCMYGED
+518 VNDGWENCGWYGED
-533 EPEYGDIELTEWYCG
+533 ESTYVETDIE
-548 EDDVDLPLSEV
+548 
-559 NNGIVDC
+559 
-566 TGGWDEPRYDGSGT
+566 
-580 EISDFECEDGSF
+580 
-592 ILLSQVNDGNYDCMY
+592 IL
-607 GDDESYYEYDV
+607 
-618 EISEFHCYESDQT
+618 
-631 IPLSEVNNEDENCE
+631 
-645 FGSDEPKYAESD
+645 
-657 VEIIYTCSDGTDIFW
+657 YTCSDGTEIFW

-681 CSDFADEGVLDKYT
+681 CADFLDEGVLDKYT

-701 NEDGIV
+701 SEQGNV
-707 LYSDSYDLCGQ
+707 LHSESYDLCGQ

-724 DSSIFY
+724 DDSIFM
-730 GNYYLESLYS
+730 NRYYIQSTYT
-740 PSMGYGSNT
+740 PSMNYGSNT
-749 YCMNAELIDDSTNT
+749 FCINAELIDDSTNQ
-763 VVSTTDFKCEEYYY
+763 VV
-777 GPQIYAGNVY
+777 G
-787 ENEDEIGFSITA
+787 
-799 YSSDSMMD
+799 SSDLSCEDYYHGPHMYNFDVYDSDGYLNFQASAMKDESQIND
-807 VDMEVSFTG
+807 VDMEITIIG
-816 PNNQV
+816 PDSQV
-821 IYSSTKELEYG
+821 IYSSTMELDSN
-832 YNEAMEMFAVSEDG
+832 YNDFEESIAISEDG
-846 EYCLEV
+846 EYCVNWELV
-852 ELIADGETTPFHT
+852 EDGESMPFST
-865 HLACEEVSSE
+865 AQRCEEVSSE
-875 GEPSDRLQ
+875 GEPSDRLGK
-883 AIAKAFSESSI
+883 IAGAFSESSI
-894 GDVLESF
+894 GDVLEMF
-901 GENLQLRL
+901 GENLQQRL

-941 YAMDDN
+941 YAMDDD

-969 IRYLTGIEAGNAA
+969 IRYLTGVEAGNAA

-1018 LELPGNVNGND
+1018 LDLPFDGSDSGE
-1029 DTTTPPE
+1029 TTPPE
-1036 TAEESAEDDG
+1036 TAIDSAEDDG
-1046 LLPFVSPVSVIAVI
+1046 LLPFVSPISVIAVI

>member
-1 MLGSAINM
+1 M
-9 DKTKISS
+9 DKVARSS

-101 HHTEDISPQTIQ
+101 HHTEDISPQTIK
-113 DLEGDSV
+113 DYDGDSV

-148 TFGMDTT
+148 TFGMNTT
-155 GFDIDIASSTQNV
+155 GFDIDITSSSQNV

-214 LPIEFSVGISFGYS
+214 LPIDFNVAMSFGYS

-245 VGISSDDSYGWDAH
+245 VELSSEDDYGWGATGD
-259 GGLVGDYDG
+259 LFGDYDG
-268 SIDYSLSVTGI
+268 SIDYSFSVTGI
-279 PTEEIGLDAGEFD
+279 PTEDFGFDSGEFD
-292 IEISDLLTQTD
+292 IEISDSLTQTD
-303 GDFEIENMGGSF
+303 GDFEMGGVYTEF
-315 DFMMGEE
+315 DFIMGDD

-335 QVQSCDN
+335 QVQSCEN

-380 LVELFDVGGDND
+380 LVELFDVGGDDD
-392 DDYDNDNEYY
+392 DDYDDEYY

-409 NGDVIYS
+409 SGDVIYS
-416 WQQNNGFPDCYDGS
+416 WQQNNGYPDCYDGS
-430 DEDIL
+430 DEEIL
-435 MADMSYSNSQ
+435 MAEMSYSNDQ
-445 DKFVNM
+445 DQFINI
-451 FTITNERLNLS
+451 FTINNEMLNLN
-462 ADWPYYTCD
+462 AGWPYYTCD
-471 DGTMI
+471 DGSQI
-476 EWSKLNDE
+476 EWYMLNDE
-484 SWDEFDCAS
+484 SWDDFDCES
-493 GEDEYDFEMIEDS
+493 GEDEYDYEMVEDS
-506 MFTCDDDSEILL
+506 MFTCDDGEEIPLSKFYDGNNDCTSGEDEASTFTCDDGSIIDSEQ
-518 SKVNDGNDDCMYGED
+518 VNDGWENCGWYGED
-533 EPEYGDIELTEWYCG
+533 ESTYVETDIE
-548 EDDVDLPLSEV
+548 
-559 NNGIVDC
+559 
-566 TGGWDEPRYDGSGT
+566 
-580 EISDFECEDGSF
+580 
-592 ILLSQVNDGNYDCMY
+592 IL
-607 GDDESYYEYDV
+607 
-618 EISEFHCYESDQT
+618 
-631 IPLSEVNNEDENCE
+631 
-645 FGSDEPKYAESD
+645 
-657 VEIIYTCSDGTDIFW
+657 YTCSDGTEIFW

-681 CSDFADEGVLDKYT
+681 CADFLDEGVLDKYT

-701 NEDGIV
+701 SEQGNV
-707 LYSDSYDLCGQ
+707 LNSESYDLCGQ

-724 DSSIFY
+724 DDSIFM
-730 GNYYLESLYS
+730 NRYYIQSTYT
-740 PSMGYGSNT
+740 PSMNYGSNT
-749 YCMNAELIDDSTNT
+749 FCINAELIDDSTNQ
-763 VVSTTDFKCEEYYY
+763 VV
-777 GPQIYAGNVY
+777 G
-787 ENEDEIGFSITA
+787 
-799 YSSDSMMD
+799 SSDLSCEDYYHGPHMYNFDVYDSDGYLNFQASAMKDESQIND
-807 VDMEVSFTG
+807 VDMEITIIG
-816 PNNQV
+816 PDSQV
-821 IYSSTKELEYG
+821 IYSSTMELDSN
-832 YNEAMEMFAVSEDG
+832 YNDFEESIAISEDG
-846 EYCLEV
+846 EYCVNWELV
-852 ELIADGETTPFHT
+852 EDGESMPFST
-865 HLACEEVSSE
+865 AQRCEEVSSE
-875 GEPSDRLQ
+875 GEPSDRLGK
-883 AIAKAFSESSI
+883 IAGAFSESSI
-894 GDVLESF
+894 GDVLEMF
-901 GENLQLRL
+901 GENLQQRL

-941 YAMDDN
+941 YAMDDD

-969 IRYLTGIEAGNAA
+969 IRYLTGVEAGNAA

-1018 LELPGNVNGND
+1018 LDLPFDGSDSGE
-1029 DTTTPPE
+1029 TTPPE
-1036 TAEESAEDDG
+1036 TAIDSAEDDG
-1046 LLPFVSPVSVIAVI
+1046 LLPFVSPISVIAVI

>member
-1 MLGSAINM
+1 M
-9 DKTKISS
+9 DKDARSS

-101 HHTEDISPQTIQ
+101 HHTEDISPQTIK
-113 DLEGDSV
+113 DYDGDSV

-148 TFGMDTT
+148 TFGMNTT
-155 GFDIDIASSTQNV
+155 GFDIDITSSSQNV

-214 LPIEFSVGISFGYS
+214 LPIDFNVAMSFGYS

-245 VGISSDDSYGWDAH
+245 VELSSEDDYGWGATGD
-259 GGLVGDYDG
+259 LFGDYDG
-268 SIDYSLSVTGI
+268 SIDYSFSVTGI
-279 PTEEIGLDAGEFD
+279 PTEDFGFDSGEFD
-292 IEISDLLTQTD
+292 IEISDSLTQTD
-303 GDFEIENMGGSF
+303 GDFEMGGVYTEF
-315 DFMMGEE
+315 DFIMGDD

-335 QVQSCDN
+335 QVQSCEN

-380 LVELFDVGGDND
+380 LVELFDVGGDDD
-392 DDYDNDNEYY
+392 DDYDDEYY

-409 NGDVIYS
+409 SGDVIYS
-416 WQQNNGFPDCYDGS
+416 WQQNNGYPDCYDGS
-430 DEDIL
+430 DEEIL
-435 MADMSYSNSQ
+435 MAEMSYSNDQ
-445 DKFVNM
+445 DQFINI
-451 FTITNERLNLS
+451 FTINNEMLNLN
-462 ADWPYYTCD
+462 AGWPYYTCD
-471 DGTMI
+471 DGSQI
-476 EWSKLNDE
+476 EWYMLNDE
-484 SWDEFDCAS
+484 SWDDFDCES
-493 GEDEYDFEMIEDS
+493 GEDEYDYEMVEDS
-506 MFTCDDDSEILL
+506 MFTCDDGEEIPLSKFYDGNNDCTSGEDEASTFTCDDGSIIDSEQ
-518 SKVNDGNDDCMYGED
+518 VNDGWENCGWYGED
-533 EPEYGDIELTEWYCG
+533 ESTYVETDIE
-548 EDDVDLPLSEV
+548 
-559 NNGIVDC
+559 
-566 TGGWDEPRYDGSGT
+566 
-580 EISDFECEDGSF
+580 
-592 ILLSQVNDGNYDCMY
+592 IL
-607 GDDESYYEYDV
+607 
-618 EISEFHCYESDQT
+618 
-631 IPLSEVNNEDENCE
+631 
-645 FGSDEPKYAESD
+645 
-657 VEIIYTCSDGTDIFW
+657 YTCSDGTEIFW

-681 CSDFADEGVLDKYT
+681 CADFLDEGVLDKYT

-701 NEDGIV
+701 SEQGNV
-707 LYSDSYDLCGQ
+707 LHSESYDLCGQ

-724 DSSIFY
+724 DDSIFM
-730 GNYYLESLYS
+730 NRYYIQSTYT
-740 PSMGYGSNT
+740 PSMNYGSNT
-749 YCMNAELIDDSTNT
+749 FCINAELIDDSTNQ
-763 VVSTTDFKCEEYYY
+763 VV
-777 GPQIYAGNVY
+777 G
-787 ENEDEIGFSITA
+787 
-799 YSSDSMMD
+799 SSDLSCEDYYHGPHMYNFDVYDSDGYLNFQASAMKDESQIND
-807 VDMEVSFTG
+807 VDMEITIIG
-816 PNNQV
+816 PDSQV
-821 IYSSTKELEYG
+821 IYSSTMELDSN
-832 YNEAMEMFAVSEDG
+832 YNDFEESIAISEDG
-846 EYCLEV
+846 EYCVNWELV
-852 ELIADGETTPFHT
+852 EDGESMPFST
-865 HLACEEVSSE
+865 AQRCEEVSSE
-875 GEPSDRLQ
+875 GEPSDRLGK
-883 AIAKAFSESSI
+883 IAGAFSESSI
-894 GDVLESF
+894 GDVLEMF
-901 GENLQLRL
+901 GENLQQRL

-941 YAMDDN
+941 YAMDDD

-969 IRYLTGIEAGNAA
+969 IRYLTGVEAGNAA

-1018 LELPGNVNGND
+1018 LDLPFDGSDSGE
-1029 DTTTPPE
+1029 TTPPE
-1036 TAEESAEDDG
+1036 TAIDSAEDDG
-1046 LLPFVSPVSVIAVI
+1046 LLPFVSPISVIAVI

>member
-1 MLGSAINM
+1 M
-9 DKTKISS
+9 DKVARSS

-101 HHTEDISPQTIQ
+101 HHTEDISPQTIK
-113 DLEGDSV
+113 DYDGDSV

-148 TFGMDTT
+148 TFGMNTT
-155 GFDIDIASSTQNV
+155 GFDIDITSSSQNV

-214 LPIEFSVGISFGYS
+214 LPIDFNVAMSFGYS

-245 VGISSDDSYGWDAH
+245 VELSSEDDYGWGATGD
-259 GGLVGDYDG
+259 LFGDYDG
-268 SIDYSLSVTGI
+268 SIDYSFSVTGI
-279 PTEEIGLDAGEFD
+279 PTEDFGFDSGEFD
-292 IEISDLLTQTD
+292 IEISDSLTQTD
-303 GDFEIENMGGSF
+303 GDFEMGGVYTEF
-315 DFMMGEE
+315 DFIMGDD

-335 QVQSCDN
+335 QVQSCEN

-380 LVELFDVGGDND
+380 LVELFDVGGDDD
-392 DDYDNDNEYY
+392 DDYDDEYY

-409 NGDVIYS
+409 SGDVIYS
-416 WQQNNGFPDCYDGS
+416 WQQNNGYPDCYDGS
-430 DEDIL
+430 DEEIL
-435 MADMSYSNSQ
+435 MAEMSYSNDQ
-445 DKFVNM
+445 DQFINI
-451 FTITNERLNLS
+451 FTINNEMLNLN
-462 ADWPYYTCD
+462 AGWPYYTCD
-471 DGTMI
+471 DGSQI
-476 EWSKLNDE
+476 EWYMLNDE
-484 SWDEFDCAS
+484 SWDDFDCES
-493 GEDEYDFEMIEDS
+493 GEDEYDYEMVEDS
-506 MFTCDDDSEILL
+506 MFTCDDGEEIPLSKFYDGNNDCTSGEDEASTFTCDDGSIIDSEQ
-518 SKVNDGNDDCMYGED
+518 VNDGWENCGWYGED
-533 EPEYGDIELTEWYCG
+533 ESTYVETDIE
-548 EDDVDLPLSEV
+548 
-559 NNGIVDC
+559 
-566 TGGWDEPRYDGSGT
+566 
-580 EISDFECEDGSF
+580 
-592 ILLSQVNDGNYDCMY
+592 IL
-607 GDDESYYEYDV
+607 
-618 EISEFHCYESDQT
+618 
-631 IPLSEVNNEDENCE
+631 
-645 FGSDEPKYAESD
+645 
-657 VEIIYTCSDGTDIFW
+657 YTCSDGTEIFW

-681 CSDFADEGVLDKYT
+681 CADFLDEGVLDKYT

-701 NEDGIV
+701 SEQGNV
-707 LYSDSYDLCGQ
+707 LNSESYDLCGQ

-724 DSSIFY
+724 DDSIFM
-730 GNYYLESLYS
+730 NRYYIQSTYT
-740 PSMGYGSNT
+740 PSMNYGSNT
-749 YCMNAELIDDSTNT
+749 FCINAELIDDSTNQ
-763 VVSTTDFKCEEYYY
+763 VV
-777 GPQIYAGNVY
+777 G
-787 ENEDEIGFSITA
+787 
-799 YSSDSMMD
+799 SSDLSCEDYYHGPHMYNFDVYDSDGYLNFQASAMKDESQIND
-807 VDMEVSFTG
+807 VDMEITIIG
-816 PNNQV
+816 PDSQV
-821 IYSSTKELEYG
+821 IYSSTMELDSN
-832 YNEAMEMFAVSEDG
+832 YNDFEESIAISEDG
-846 EYCLEV
+846 EYCVNWELV
-852 ELIADGETTPFHT
+852 EDGESMPFST
-865 HLACEEVSSE
+865 AQRCEEVSSE
-875 GEPSDRLQ
+875 GEPSDRLGK
-883 AIAKAFSESSI
+883 IAGAFSESSI
-894 GDVLESF
+894 GDVLEMF
-901 GENLQLRL
+901 GENLQQRL

-947 GAYTMAGPNTVGYM
+947 GAYTMAGPDTVGYM

-969 IRYLTGIEAGNAA
+969 IRYLTGVEAGNAA

-1018 LELPGNVNGND
+1018 LDLPFDGSDSGE
-1029 DTTTPPE
+1029 TTPPE
-1036 TAEESAEDDG
+1036 TAIDSAEDDG
-1046 LLPFVSPVSVIAVI
+1046 LLPFVSPISVIAVI

>member
-1 MLGSAINM
+1 M
-9 DKTKISS
+9 DKVARSS

-101 HHTEDISPQTIQ
+101 HHTEDISPQTIT
-113 DLEGDSV
+113 DYDGDSV

-148 TFGMDTT
+148 TFGMNTT
-155 GFDIDIASSTQNV
+155 GFDIDITSSSQNV

-214 LPIEFSVGISFGYS
+214 LPIDFNVAMSFGYS

-245 VGISSDDSYGWDAH
+245 VELSSEDDYGWGATGD
-259 GGLVGDYDG
+259 LFGDYDG
-268 SIDYSLSVTGI
+268 SIDYSFSVTGI
-279 PTEEIGLDAGEFD
+279 PTEDFGFDSGEFD
-292 IEISDLLTQTD
+292 IEISDSLTQTD
-303 GDFEIENMGGSF
+303 GDFEMGGVYTEF
-315 DFMMGEE
+315 DFIMGDD

-335 QVQSCDN
+335 QVQSCEN

-380 LVELFDVGGDND
+380 LVELFDVGGDDD
-392 DDYDNDNEYY
+392 DDYDDEYY

-409 NGDVIYS
+409 SGDVIYS
-416 WQQNNGFPDCYDGS
+416 WQQNNGYPDCYDGS
-430 DEDIL
+430 DEEIL
-435 MADMSYSNSQ
+435 MAEMSYSNDQ
-445 DKFVNM
+445 DQFINI
-451 FTITNERLNLS
+451 FTINNEMLNLN
-462 ADWPYYTCD
+462 AGWPYYTCD
-471 DGTMI
+471 DGSQI
-476 EWSKLNDE
+476 EWYMLNDE
-484 SWDEFDCAS
+484 SWDDFDCES
-493 GEDEYDFEMIEDS
+493 GEDEYDYEMVEDS
-506 MFTCDDDSEILL
+506 MFTCDDGEEIPLSKFYDGNNDCTSGEDEASTFTCDDGSIIDSEQ
-518 SKVNDGNDDCMYGED
+518 VNDGWENCGWYGED
-533 EPEYGDIELTEWYCG
+533 ESTYVETDIE
-548 EDDVDLPLSEV
+548 
-559 NNGIVDC
+559 
-566 TGGWDEPRYDGSGT
+566 
-580 EISDFECEDGSF
+580 
-592 ILLSQVNDGNYDCMY
+592 IL
-607 GDDESYYEYDV
+607 
-618 EISEFHCYESDQT
+618 
-631 IPLSEVNNEDENCE
+631 
-645 FGSDEPKYAESD
+645 
-657 VEIIYTCSDGTDIFW
+657 YTCSDGTEIFW

-681 CSDFADEGVLDKYT
+681 CADFLDEGVLDKYT

-701 NEDGIV
+701 SEQGNV
-707 LYSDSYDLCGQ
+707 LHSESYDLCGQ

-724 DSSIFY
+724 DDSIFM
-730 GNYYLESLYS
+730 NRYYIQSTYT
-740 PSMGYGSNT
+740 PSMNYGSNT
-749 YCMNAELIDDSTNT
+749 FCINAELIDDSTNQ
-763 VVSTTDFKCEEYYY
+763 VV
-777 GPQIYAGNVY
+777 G
-787 ENEDEIGFSITA
+787 
-799 YSSDSMMD
+799 SSDLSCEDYYHGPHMYNFDVYDSDGYLNFQASAMKDESQIND
-807 VDMEVSFTG
+807 VDMEITIIG
-816 PNNQV
+816 PDSQV
-821 IYSSTKELEYG
+821 IYSSTMELDSN
-832 YNEAMEMFAVSEDG
+832 YNDFEESIAISEDG
-846 EYCLEV
+846 EYCVNWELV
-852 ELIADGETTPFHT
+852 EDGESMPFST
-865 HLACEEVSSE
+865 AQRCEEVSSE
-875 GEPSDRLQ
+875 GEPSDRLGK
-883 AIAKAFSESSI
+883 IAGAFSESSI
-894 GDVLESF
+894 GDVLEMF
-901 GENLQLRL
+901 GENLQQRL

-941 YAMDDN
+941 YAMDDD

-969 IRYLTGIEAGNAA
+969 IRYLTGVEAGNAA

-1018 LELPGNVNGND
+1018 LDLPFDGSDSGE
-1029 DTTTPPE
+1029 TTPPE
-1036 TAEESAEDDG
+1036 TAIDSAEDDG
-1046 LLPFVSPVSVIAVI
+1046 LLPFASPISVIAVI

>member
-1 MLGSAINM
+1 M
-9 DKTKISS
+9 DKDARSS

-101 HHTEDISPQTIQ
+101 HHTEDISPQTIK
-113 DLEGDSV
+113 DYDGDSV

-135 LVDGILMTDWSES
+135 LVDGILMTDWSET
-148 TFGMDTT
+148 TFGQQPT
-155 GFDIDIASSTQNV
+155 GFDIDISSSSQSV

-214 LPIEFSVGISFGYS
+214 LPIDFNVAMSFGYS

-245 VGISSDDSYGWDAH
+245 VELSSEDDYGWGATGD
-259 GGLVGDYDG
+259 LFGDYDG
-268 SIDYSLSVTGI
+268 SIDYSFSVTGI
-279 PTEEIGLDAGEFD
+279 PTEDFGFDSGEFD
-292 IEISDLLTQTD
+292 IEISDSLTQTD
-303 GDFEIENMGGSF
+303 GDFEMGGVYTEF
-315 DFMMGEE
+315 DFIMGDD

-335 QVQSCDN
+335 QVQSCEN

-380 LVELFDVGGDND
+380 LVELFDVGGDDD
-392 DDYDNDNEYY
+392 DDYDDEYY

-409 NGDVIYS
+409 SGDVIYS
-416 WQQNNGFPDCYDGS
+416 WQQNNGYPDCYDGS
-430 DEDIL
+430 DEEIL
-435 MADMSYSNSQ
+435 MTEMSYSNDQ
-445 DKFVNM
+445 DQFINI
-451 FTITNERLNLS
+451 FTINNEMLNLN
-462 ADWPYYTCD
+462 AGWPYYTCD
-471 DGTMI
+471 DGSQI
-476 EWSKLNDE
+476 EWYMLNDE
-484 SWDEFDCAS
+484 SWDDFDCES
-493 GEDEYDFEMIEDS
+493 GEDEYDYEMVEDS
-506 MFTCDDDSEILL
+506 MFTCDDGEEIPLSKFYDGNNDCTSGEDEASTFTCDDGSIIDSEQ
-518 SKVNDGNDDCMYGED
+518 VNDGWENCGWYGED
-533 EPEYGDIELTEWYCG
+533 ESTYVETDIE
-548 EDDVDLPLSEV
+548 
-559 NNGIVDC
+559 
-566 TGGWDEPRYDGSGT
+566 
-580 EISDFECEDGSF
+580 
-592 ILLSQVNDGNYDCMY
+592 IL
-607 GDDESYYEYDV
+607 
-618 EISEFHCYESDQT
+618 
-631 IPLSEVNNEDENCE
+631 
-645 FGSDEPKYAESD
+645 
-657 VEIIYTCSDGTDIFW
+657 YTCSDGTEIFW

-681 CSDFADEGVLDKYT
+681 CADFLDEGVLDKYT

-701 NEDGIV
+701 SEQGNV
-707 LYSDSYDLCGQ
+707 LHSESYDLCGQ

-724 DSSIFY
+724 DDSIFM
-730 GNYYLESLYS
+730 NRYYIQSTYT
-740 PSMGYGSNT
+740 PSMNYGSNT
-749 YCMNAELIDDSTNT
+749 FCINAELIDDSTNQ
-763 VVSTTDFKCEEYYY
+763 VV
-777 GPQIYAGNVY
+777 G
-787 ENEDEIGFSITA
+787 
-799 YSSDSMMD
+799 SSDLSCEDYYHGPHMYNFDVYDSDGYLNFQASAMKDESQIND
-807 VDMEVSFTG
+807 VDMEITIIG
-816 PNNQV
+816 PDSQV
-821 IYSSTKELEYG
+821 IYSSTMELDSN
-832 YNEAMEMFAVSEDG
+832 YNDFEESIAISEDG
-846 EYCLEV
+846 EYCVNWELV
-852 ELIADGETTPFHT
+852 EDGESMPFST
-865 HLACEEVSSE
+865 AQRCEEVSSE
-875 GEPSDRLQ
+875 GEPSDRLGK
-883 AIAKAFSESSI
+883 IAGAFSESSI
-894 GDVLESF
+894 GDVLEMF
-901 GENLQLRL
+901 GENLQQRL

-941 YAMDDN
+941 YAMDDD

-969 IRYLTGIEAGNAA
+969 IRYLTGVEAGNAA

-1018 LELPGNVNGND
+1018 LDLPFDGSDSGE
-1029 DTTTPPE
+1029 TTPPE
-1036 TAEESAEDDG
+1036 TAIDSAEDDG
-1046 LLPFVSPVSVIAVI
+1046 LLPFVSPISVIAVI

>member
-1 MLGSAINM
+1 M
-9 DKTKISS
+9 DKVARSS

-101 HHTEDISPQTIQ
+101 HHTEDISPQTIK
-113 DLEGDSV
+113 DYDGDSV

-148 TFGMDTT
+148 TFGMNTT
-155 GFDIDIASSTQNV
+155 GFDIDITSSSQNV

-214 LPIEFSVGISFGYS
+214 LPIDFNVAMSFGYS

-245 VGISSDDSYGWDAH
+245 VELSSEDDYGWGATGD
-259 GGLVGDYDG
+259 LFGDYDG
-268 SIDYSLSVTGI
+268 SIDYSFSVTGI
-279 PTEEIGLDAGEFD
+279 PTEDFGFDSGEFD
-292 IEISDLLTQTD
+292 IEISDSLTQTD
-303 GDFEIENMGGSF
+303 GDFEMGGVYTEF
-315 DFMMGEE
+315 DFIMGDD

-335 QVQSCDN
+335 QVQSCEN

-380 LVELFDVGGDND
+380 LVELFDVGGDDD
-392 DDYDNDNEYY
+392 DDYDDEYY

-409 NGDVIYS
+409 SGDVIYS
-416 WQQNNGFPDCYDGS
+416 WQQNNGYPDCYDGS
-430 DEDIL
+430 DEEIL
-435 MADMSYSNSQ
+435 MTEMSYSNDQ
-445 DKFVNM
+445 DQFINI
-451 FTITNERLNLS
+451 FTINNEMLNLN
-462 ADWPYYTCD
+462 AGWPYYTCD
-471 DGTMI
+471 DGSQI
-476 EWSKLNDE
+476 EWYMLNDE
-484 SWDEFDCAS
+484 SWDDFDCES
-493 GEDEYDFEMIEDS
+493 GEDEYDYEMVEDS
-506 MFTCDDDSEILL
+506 MFTCDDGEEIPLSKFYDGNNDCTSGEDEASTFTCDDGSIIDSEQ
-518 SKVNDGNDDCMYGED
+518 VNDGWENCGWYGED
-533 EPEYGDIELTEWYCG
+533 ESTYVETDIE
-548 EDDVDLPLSEV
+548 
-559 NNGIVDC
+559 
-566 TGGWDEPRYDGSGT
+566 
-580 EISDFECEDGSF
+580 
-592 ILLSQVNDGNYDCMY
+592 IL
-607 GDDESYYEYDV
+607 
-618 EISEFHCYESDQT
+618 
-631 IPLSEVNNEDENCE
+631 
-645 FGSDEPKYAESD
+645 
-657 VEIIYTCSDGTDIFW
+657 YTCSDGTEIFW

-681 CSDFADEGVLDKYT
+681 CADFLDEGVLDKYT

-701 NEDGIV
+701 SEQGNV
-707 LYSDSYDLCGQ
+707 LNSESYDLCGQ

-724 DSSIFY
+724 DDSIFM
-730 GNYYLESLYS
+730 NRYYIQSTYT
-740 PSMGYGSNT
+740 PSMNYGSNT
-749 YCMNAELIDDSTNT
+749 FCINAELIDDSTNQ
-763 VVSTTDFKCEEYYY
+763 VV
-777 GPQIYAGNVY
+777 G
-787 ENEDEIGFSITA
+787 
-799 YSSDSMMD
+799 SSDLSCEDYYHGPHMYNFDVYDSDGYLNFQASAMKDESQIND
-807 VDMEVSFTG
+807 VDMEITIIG
-816 PNNQV
+816 PDSQV
-821 IYSSTKELEYG
+821 IYSSTMELDSN
-832 YNEAMEMFAVSEDG
+832 YNDFEESIAISEDG
-846 EYCLEV
+846 EYCVNWELV
-852 ELIADGETTPFHT
+852 EDGESMPFST
-865 HLACEEVSSE
+865 AQRCEEVSSE
-875 GEPSDRLQ
+875 GEPSDRLGK
-883 AIAKAFSESSI
+883 IAGAFSESSI
-894 GDVLESF
+894 GDVLEMF
-901 GENLQLRL
+901 GENLQQRL

-941 YAMDDN
+941 YAMDDD

-969 IRYLTGIEAGNAA
+969 IRYLTGVEAGNAA

-1018 LELPGNVNGND
+1018 LDLPFDGSDSGE
-1029 DTTTPPE
+1029 TTPPE
-1036 TAEESAEDDG
+1036 TAIDSAEDDG
-1046 LLPFVSPVSVIAVI
+1046 LLPFVSPISVIAVI

>member
-1 MLGSAINM
+1 M
-9 DKTKISS
+9 DKVARSS

-101 HHTEDISPQTIQ
+101 HHTEDISPQTIK
-113 DLEGDSV
+113 DYDGDSV

-148 TFGMDTT
+148 TFGMNTT
-155 GFDIDIASSTQNV
+155 GFDIDITSSSQNV

-214 LPIEFSVGISFGYS
+214 LPIDFNVAMSFGYS

-245 VGISSDDSYGWDAH
+245 VELSSEDDYGWNAH
-259 GGLVGDYDG
+259 GDLVGDYDG

-279 PTEEIGLDAGEFD
+279 PTEDIGLDSGEFD
-292 IEISDLLTQTD
+292 IEISDSLTQTD
-303 GDFEIENMGGSF
+303 GDFDIENMDGSF
-315 DFMMGEE
+315 DFMMGDE

-335 QVQSCDN
+335 QVQSCEN

-380 LVELFDVGGDND
+380 LVELFDVGGDDD
-392 DDYDNDNEYY
+392 DDYDDEYY

-409 NGDVIYS
+409 SGDVIYS
-416 WQQNNGFPDCYDGS
+416 WQQNNGYPDCYDGS
-430 DEDIL
+430 DEEIL
-435 MADMSYSNSQ
+435 MAEMSYSNDQ
-445 DKFVNM
+445 DQFINI
-451 FTITNERLNLS
+451 FTINNEMLNLN
-462 ADWPYYTCD
+462 AGWPYYTCD
-471 DGTMI
+471 DGSQI
-476 EWSKLNDE
+476 EWYMLNDE
-484 SWDEFDCAS
+484 SWDDFDCES
-493 GEDEYDFEMIEDS
+493 GEDEYDYEMVEDS
-506 MFTCDDDSEILL
+506 MFTCDDGEEIPLSKFYDGNNDCTSGEDEASTFTCDDGSIIDSEQ
-518 SKVNDGNDDCMYGED
+518 VNDGWENCGWYGED
-533 EPEYGDIELTEWYCG
+533 ESTYVETDIE
-548 EDDVDLPLSEV
+548 
-559 NNGIVDC
+559 
-566 TGGWDEPRYDGSGT
+566 
-580 EISDFECEDGSF
+580 
-592 ILLSQVNDGNYDCMY
+592 IL
-607 GDDESYYEYDV
+607 
-618 EISEFHCYESDQT
+618 
-631 IPLSEVNNEDENCE
+631 
-645 FGSDEPKYAESD
+645 
-657 VEIIYTCSDGTDIFW
+657 YTCSDGTEIFW

-681 CSDFADEGVLDKYT
+681 CADFLDEGVLDKYT

-701 NEDGIV
+701 SEQGNV
-707 LYSDSYDLCGQ
+707 LNSESYDLCGQ

-724 DSSIFY
+724 DDSIFM
-730 GNYYLESLYS
+730 NRYYIQSTYT
-740 PSMGYGSNT
+740 PSMNYGSNT
-749 YCMNAELIDDSTNT
+749 FCINAELIDDSTNQ
-763 VVSTTDFKCEEYYY
+763 VV
-777 GPQIYAGNVY
+777 G
-787 ENEDEIGFSITA
+787 
-799 YSSDSMMD
+799 SSDLSCEDYYHGPHMYNFDVYDSDGYLNFQASAMKDESQIND
-807 VDMEVSFTG
+807 VDMEITIIG
-816 PNNQV
+816 PDSQV
-821 IYSSTKELEYG
+821 IYSSTMELDSN
-832 YNEAMEMFAVSEDG
+832 YNDFEESIAISEDG
-846 EYCLEV
+846 EYCVNWELV
-852 ELIADGETTPFHT
+852 EDGESMPFST
-865 HLACEEVSSE
+865 AQRCEEVSSE
-875 GEPSDRLQ
+875 GEPSDRLGK
-883 AIAKAFSESSI
+883 IAGAFSESSI
-894 GDVLESF
+894 GDVLEMF
-901 GENLQLRL
+901 GENLQQRL

-933 GAMVGIGV
+933 GAIVGIGV
-941 YAMDDN
+941 YAMDDD

-969 IRYLTGIEAGNAA
+969 IRYLTGVEAGNAA

-1018 LELPGNVNGND
+1018 LELPGNVDGND

-1036 TAEESAEDDG
+1036 TAEDSAEDDG
-1046 LLPFVSPVSVIAVI
+1046 LLPFASPISVIAVI

>member
-1 MLGSAINM
+1 M
-9 DKTKISS
+9 DKISRSS

-23 ALFLV
+23 SLFLV

-113 DLEGDSV
+113 DLDGESV

-135 LVDGILMTDWSES
+135 LVDGILMSNWSES
-148 TFGMDTT
+148 TFGPDTT
-155 GFDIDIASSTQNV
+155 GFDIDITSSSQNV

-182 YNLIGADM
+182 YNLVGADM

-214 LPIEFSVGISFGYS
+214 LPIDFNIGISFGYS

-245 VGISSDDSYGWDAH
+245 VELSSEDNYGWNAH
-259 GGLVGDYDG
+259 GDLVGDYDG

-279 PTEEIGLDAGEFD
+279 PTEDIGFDSGEFD
-292 IEISDLLTQTD
+292 IEISDLLTQTN
-303 GDFEIENMGGSF
+303 GDFEVENMGGSF
-315 DFMMGEE
+315 DFMMGDE

-335 QVQSCDN
+335 RVQSCEN

-380 LVELFDVGGDND
+380 LIELFDVGGDND
-392 DDYDNDNEYY
+392 DHDVVYG

-409 NGDVIYS
+409 NGDIIYS
-416 WQQNNGFPDCYDGS
+416 WQQNNGFQDCYDGS
-430 DEDIL
+430 DEQIL
-435 MADMSYSNSQ
+435 MADLSYSNEYDQFNNLFMIS
-445 DKFVNM
+445 
-451 FTITNERLNLS
+451 NEMLNLN

-471 DGTMI
+471 DGNEI
-476 EWSKLNDE
+476 EWNSLNDGN
-484 SWDEFDCAS
+484 EFDCES
-493 GEDEYDFEMIEDS
+493 GEDEYEYEMIEDS
-506 MFTCDDDSEILL
+506 MFTCEDDSDILL
-518 SKVNDGNDDCMYGED
+518 SKVNDGNDDCIYGED
-533 EPEYGDIELTEWYCG
+533 EPEYGDREITEWYCG
-548 EDDVDLPLSEV
+548 EDEVYLPLSEV
-559 NNGIVDC
+559 NNEVVDC
-566 TGGWDEPRYDGSGT
+566 TGGWDEPRYDSSGA
-580 EISDFECEDGSF
+580 EVGQFQCNDDNL
-592 ILLSQVNDGNYDCMY
+592 ILISQVNDGNYDCY
-607 GDDESYYEYDV
+607 DGDDESDYQYNV
-618 EISEFHCYESDQT
+618 EISEFLCYENDQT
-631 IPLSEVNNEDENCE
+631 ILLSEVNNGEEYCED
-645 FGSDEPKYAESD
+645 GSDEPTYAESE
-657 VEIIYTCSDGTDIFW
+657 VEIIYTCNDGTEIFW

-695 LNYNII
+695 VNYNLIT
-701 NEDGIV
+701 EDGIV
-707 LYSDSYDLCGQ
+707 LHSESYDLCGQ
-718 YIESAC
+718 YIVSAC
-724 DSSIFY
+724 DDSIFS
-730 GNYYLESLYS
+730 GFYYMPSSYS
-740 PSMGYGSNT
+740 HSMDYGSNT
-749 YCMNAELIDDSTNT
+749 YCMNAELIDDSTNM
-763 VVSTTDFKCEEYYY
+763 VVSTNDLKCEDYYY
-777 GPQIYAGNVY
+777 GPQIYEGNVY
-787 ENEDEIGFSITA
+787 EVEDEIGFSIGA
-799 YSSDSMMD
+799 YSYDSMMD

-821 IYSSTKELEYG
+821 IYSSTEELGYG
-832 YNEAMEMFAVSEDG
+832 HNEVMEMFAVSEDG

-865 HLACEEVSSE
+865 HFTCEEVSSE
-875 GEPSDRLQ
+875 GEPSDRLGK
-883 AIAKAFSESSI
+883 IAGAFSDSSI
-894 GDVLESF
+894 MDVIESF
-901 GENLQLRL
+901 RENLQQRI
-909 EDTEPF
+909 DDIEPF

-947 GAYTMAGPNTVGYM
+947 GTYTMAGPDTVGYM

-969 IRYLTGIEAGNAA
+969 IRYLTGVEAGNAA

-1018 LELPGNVNGND
+1018 LELPSNVDEND
-1029 DTTTPPE
+1029 DTATPPE
-1036 TAEESAEDDG
+1036 TAEDSAEDDG
-1046 LLPFVSPVSVIAVI
+1046 LLPFASPISVIATI

>member
-1 MLGSAINM
+1 M
-9 DKTKISS
+9 DKDARSS

-101 HHTEDISPQTIQ
+101 HHTEDISPQTIK
-113 DLEGDSV
+113 DYDGDSV

-148 TFGMDTT
+148 TFGMNTT
-155 GFDIDIASSTQNV
+155 GFDIDITSSSQNV

-214 LPIEFSVGISFGYS
+214 LPIDFNVAMSFGYS

-245 VGISSDDSYGWDAH
+245 VELSSEDDYGWGATGD
-259 GGLVGDYDG
+259 LFGDYDG
-268 SIDYSLSVTGI
+268 SIDYSFSVTGI
-279 PTEEIGLDAGEFD
+279 PTEDFGFDSGEFD
-292 IEISDLLTQTD
+292 IEISDSLTQTD
-303 GDFEIENMGGSF
+303 GDFEMGGVYTEF
-315 DFMMGEE
+315 DFIMGDD

-335 QVQSCDN
+335 QVQSCEN

-380 LVELFDVGGDND
+380 LVELFDVGGDDD
-392 DDYDNDNEYY
+392 DDYDDEYY

-409 NGDVIYS
+409 SGDVIYS
-416 WQQNNGFPDCYDGS
+416 WQQNNGYPDCYDGS
-430 DEDIL
+430 DEEIL
-435 MADMSYSNSQ
+435 MAEMSYSNDQ
-445 DKFVNM
+445 DQFINI
-451 FTITNERLNLS
+451 FTINNEMLNLN
-462 ADWPYYTCD
+462 AGWPYYTCD
-471 DGTMI
+471 DGSQI
-476 EWSKLNDE
+476 EWYMLNDE
-484 SWDEFDCAS
+484 SWDDFDCES
-493 GEDEYDFEMIEDS
+493 GEDEYDYEMVEDS
-506 MFTCDDDSEILL
+506 MFTCDDGEEIPLSKFYDGNNDCTSGEDEASTFTCDDGSIIDSEQ
-518 SKVNDGNDDCMYGED
+518 VNDGWENCGWYGED
-533 EPEYGDIELTEWYCG
+533 ESTYVETDIE
-548 EDDVDLPLSEV
+548 
-559 NNGIVDC
+559 
-566 TGGWDEPRYDGSGT
+566 
-580 EISDFECEDGSF
+580 
-592 ILLSQVNDGNYDCMY
+592 IL
-607 GDDESYYEYDV
+607 
-618 EISEFHCYESDQT
+618 
-631 IPLSEVNNEDENCE
+631 
-645 FGSDEPKYAESD
+645 
-657 VEIIYTCSDGTDIFW
+657 YTCSDGTEIFW

-681 CSDFADEGVLDKYT
+681 CADFLDEGVLDKYT

-701 NEDGIV
+701 SEQGNV
-707 LYSDSYDLCGQ
+707 LNSESYDLCGQ

-724 DSSIFY
+724 DDSIFM
-730 GNYYLESLYS
+730 NRYYIQSTYT
-740 PSMGYGSNT
+740 PSMNYGSNT
-749 YCMNAELIDDSTNT
+749 FCINAELIDDSTNQ
-763 VVSTTDFKCEEYYY
+763 VV
-777 GPQIYAGNVY
+777 G
-787 ENEDEIGFSITA
+787 
-799 YSSDSMMD
+799 SSDLSCEDYYHGPHMYNFDVYDSDGYLNFQASAMKDESQIND
-807 VDMEVSFTG
+807 VDMEITIIG
-816 PNNQV
+816 PDSQV
-821 IYSSTKELEYG
+821 IYSSTMELDSN
-832 YNEAMEMFAVSEDG
+832 YNDFEESIAISEDG
-846 EYCLEV
+846 EYCVNWELV
-852 ELIADGETTPFHT
+852 EDGESMPFST
-865 HLACEEVSSE
+865 AQRCEEVSSE
-875 GEPSDRLQ
+875 GEPSDRLGK
-883 AIAKAFSESSI
+883 IAGAFSESSI
-894 GDVLESF
+894 GDVLEMF
-901 GENLQLRL
+901 GENLQQRL

-941 YAMDDN
+941 YAMDDD

-969 IRYLTGIEAGNAA
+969 IRYLTGVEAGNAA

-1018 LELPGNVNGND
+1018 LDLPFDGSDSGE
-1029 DTTTPPE
+1029 TTPPE
-1036 TAEESAEDDG
+1036 TAIDSAEDDG
-1046 LLPFVSPVSVIAVI
+1046 LLPFVSPISVIAVI

>member
-1 MLGSAINM
+1 M
-9 DKTKISS
+9 DKDARSS

-101 HHTEDISPQTIQ
+101 HHTEDISPQTIK
-113 DLEGDSV
+113 DYDGDSV

-135 LVDGILMTDWSES
+135 LVDGILMTDWSET
-148 TFGMDTT
+148 TFGQQPT
-155 GFDIDIASSTQNV
+155 GFDIDISSSSQSV

-201 FDFDATFEGDGEE
+201 FGFDATFEGDGEE
-214 LPIEFSVGISFGYS
+214 LPIDFNVDLSFGYS

-234 QWRLESPDPIY
+234 QWRLESPDSIY
-245 VGISSDDSYGWDAH
+245 VDLSSNDDYGWGATGD
-259 GGLVGDYDG
+259 LFGDYDG
-268 SIDYSLSVTGI
+268 SIDYSFSVTGI
-279 PTEEIGLDAGEFD
+279 PTEDFGFDSGEFD
-292 IEISDLLTQTD
+292 IEISDSLTQTD
-303 GDFEIENMGGSF
+303 GDFEMGGVYTEF
-315 DFMMGEE
+315 DFIMGDD

-335 QVQSCDN
+335 QVQSCEN

-380 LVELFDVGGDND
+380 LVELFDVGGDDD
-392 DDYDNDNEYY
+392 DDYDDEYY

-409 NGDVIYS
+409 SGDVIYS
-416 WQQNNGFPDCYDGS
+416 WQQNNGYPDCYDGS
-430 DEDIL
+430 DEEIL
-435 MADMSYSNSQ
+435 MTEMSYSNDQ
-445 DKFVNM
+445 DQFINI
-451 FTITNERLNLS
+451 FTINNEMLNLN
-462 ADWPYYTCD
+462 AGWPYYTCD
-471 DGTMI
+471 DGSQI
-476 EWSKLNDE
+476 EWYMLNDE
-484 SWDEFDCAS
+484 SWDDFDCES
-493 GEDEYDFEMIEDS
+493 GEDEYDYEMVEDS
-506 MFTCDDDSEILL
+506 MFTCNDGEEIPLSKYYDGNIDCTSGEDEASTFTCDDGSIIDSEQ
-518 SKVNDGNDDCMYGED
+518 VNDGWENCGWYGED
-533 EPEYGDIELTEWYCG
+533 ESTYVETDIE
-548 EDDVDLPLSEV
+548 
-559 NNGIVDC
+559 
-566 TGGWDEPRYDGSGT
+566 
-580 EISDFECEDGSF
+580 
-592 ILLSQVNDGNYDCMY
+592 IL
-607 GDDESYYEYDV
+607 
-618 EISEFHCYESDQT
+618 
-631 IPLSEVNNEDENCE
+631 
-645 FGSDEPKYAESD
+645 
-657 VEIIYTCSDGTDIFW
+657 YTCSDGTEIFW

-681 CSDFADEGVLDKYT
+681 CADFLDEGVLDKYT

-701 NEDGIV
+701 SEQGNV
-707 LYSDSYDLCGQ
+707 LNSESYDLCGQ

-724 DSSIFY
+724 DDSIFM
-730 GNYYLESLYS
+730 NRYYIQSTYT
-740 PSMGYGSNT
+740 PSMNYGSNT
-749 YCMNAELIDDSTNT
+749 FCINAELIDDSTNQ
-763 VVSTTDFKCEEYYY
+763 VV
-777 GPQIYAGNVY
+777 G
-787 ENEDEIGFSITA
+787 
-799 YSSDSMMD
+799 SSDLSCEDYYHGPHMYNFDVYDSDGYLNFQASAMKDESQIND
-807 VDMEVSFTG
+807 VDMEITIIG
-816 PNNQV
+816 PDSQV
-821 IYSSTKELEYG
+821 IYSSTMELDSN
-832 YNEAMEMFAVSEDG
+832 YNDFEESIAISEDG
-846 EYCLEV
+846 EYCVNWELV
-852 ELIADGETTPFHT
+852 EDGESMPFST
-865 HLACEEVSSE
+865 AQRCEEVSSE
-875 GEPSDRLQ
+875 GEPSDRLGK
-883 AIAKAFSESSI
+883 IAGAFSESSI
-894 GDVLESF
+894 GDVLEMF
-901 GENLQLRL
+901 GENLQQRL

-941 YAMDDN
+941 YAMDDD

-969 IRYLTGIEAGNAA
+969 IRYLTGVEAGNAA

-1018 LELPGNVNGND
+1018 LELPSNVDGND

-1036 TAEESAEDDG
+1036 TAEDSAEDDG
-1046 LLPFVSPVSVIAVI
+1046 LLPFASPISVIAVI

>member
-1 MLGSAINM
+1 M
-9 DKTKISS
+9 DKIARSS

-101 HHTEDISPQTIQ
+101 HHTEDISPQTIK
-113 DLEGDSV
+113 DYDGDSV

-148 TFGMDTT
+148 TFGMNTT
-155 GFDIDIASSTQNV
+155 GFDIDITSSSQNV

-214 LPIEFSVGISFGYS
+214 LPIDFNVAMSFGYS

-245 VGISSDDSYGWDAH
+245 VELSSEDDYGWGATGD
-259 GGLVGDYDG
+259 LFGDYDG
-268 SIDYSLSVTGI
+268 SIDYSFSVTGI
-279 PTEEIGLDAGEFD
+279 PTEDFGFDSGEFD
-292 IEISDLLTQTD
+292 IEISDSLTQTD
-303 GDFEIENMGGSF
+303 GDFEMGGVYTEF
-315 DFMMGEE
+315 DFIMGDD

-335 QVQSCDN
+335 QVQSCEN

-380 LVELFDVGGDND
+380 LVELFDVGGDDD
-392 DDYDNDNEYY
+392 DDYDDEYY

-409 NGDVIYS
+409 SGDVIYS
-416 WQQNNGFPDCYDGS
+416 WQQNNGYPDCYDGS
-430 DEDIL
+430 DEEIL
-435 MADMSYSNSQ
+435 MADMSYSNNQ
-445 DKFVNM
+445 EQFINM
-451 FTITNERLNLS
+451 FTINNEMLNLN
-462 ADWPYYTCD
+462 AGWPYYTCD
-471 DGTMI
+471 DGSQI
-476 EWSKLNDE
+476 EWYMLNDE
-484 SWDEFDCAS
+484 SWDDFDCES
-493 GEDEYDFEMIEDS
+493 GEDEYDYEMVEDS
-506 MFTCDDDSEILL
+506 MFTCDDGEEIPLSKFYDGNNDCTSGEDEASTFTCDDGSIIDSEQ
-518 SKVNDGNDDCMYGED
+518 VNDGWENCGWYGED
-533 EPEYGDIELTEWYCG
+533 ESTYVETDIE
-548 EDDVDLPLSEV
+548 
-559 NNGIVDC
+559 
-566 TGGWDEPRYDGSGT
+566 
-580 EISDFECEDGSF
+580 
-592 ILLSQVNDGNYDCMY
+592 IL
-607 GDDESYYEYDV
+607 
-618 EISEFHCYESDQT
+618 
-631 IPLSEVNNEDENCE
+631 
-645 FGSDEPKYAESD
+645 
-657 VEIIYTCSDGTDIFW
+657 YTCSDGTEIFW

-681 CSDFADEGVLDKYT
+681 CADFLDEGVLDKYT

-701 NEDGIV
+701 SEQGNV
-707 LYSDSYDLCGQ
+707 LHSESYDLCGQ

-724 DSSIFY
+724 DDSIFM
-730 GNYYLESLYS
+730 NRYYIQSTYT
-740 PSMGYGSNT
+740 PSMNYGSNT
-749 YCMNAELIDDSTNT
+749 FCINAELIDDSTNQ
-763 VVSTTDFKCEEYYY
+763 VV
-777 GPQIYAGNVY
+777 G
-787 ENEDEIGFSITA
+787 
-799 YSSDSMMD
+799 SSDLSCEDYYHGPHMYNFDVYDSDGYLNFQASAMKDESQIND
-807 VDMEVSFTG
+807 VDMEITIIG
-816 PNNQV
+816 PDSQV
-821 IYSSTKELEYG
+821 IYSSTMELDSN
-832 YNEAMEMFAVSEDG
+832 YNDFEESIAISEDG
-846 EYCLEV
+846 EYCVNWELV
-852 ELIADGETTPFHT
+852 EDGESMPFST
-865 HLACEEVSSE
+865 AQRCEEVSSE
-875 GEPSDRLQ
+875 GEPSDRLGK
-883 AIAKAFSESSI
+883 IAGAFSESSI
-894 GDVLESF
+894 GDVLEMF
-901 GENLQLRL
+901 GENLQQRL

-941 YAMDDN
+941 YAMDDD

-969 IRYLTGIEAGNAA
+969 IRYLTGVEAGNAA

-1018 LELPGNVNGND
+1018 LDLPFDGSDSGE
-1029 DTTTPPE
+1029 TTPPE
-1036 TAEESAEDDG
+1036 TAIDSAEDDG
-1046 LLPFVSPVSVIAVI
+1046 LLPFVSPISVIAVI

>member
-1 MLGSAINM
+1 M
-9 DKTKISS
+9 DKDARSS

-101 HHTEDISPQTIQ
+101 HHTEDISPQTIK
-113 DLEGDSV
+113 DYDGDSV

-148 TFGMDTT
+148 TFGMNTT
-155 GFDIDIASSTQNV
+155 GFDIDITSSSQNV

-214 LPIEFSVGISFGYS
+214 LPIDFNVAMSFGYS

-245 VGISSDDSYGWDAH
+245 VELSSEDDYGWGATGD
-259 GGLVGDYDG
+259 LFGDYDG
-268 SIDYSLSVTGI
+268 SIDYSFSVTGI
-279 PTEEIGLDAGEFD
+279 PTEDFGFDSGEFD
-292 IEISDLLTQTD
+292 IEISDSLTQTD
-303 GDFEIENMGGSF
+303 GDFEMGGVYTEF
-315 DFMMGEE
+315 DFIMGDD

-335 QVQSCDN
+335 QVQSCEN

-380 LVELFDVGGDND
+380 LVELFDVGGDDD
-392 DDYDNDNEYY
+392 DDYDDEYY

-409 NGDVIYS
+409 SGDVIYS
-416 WQQNNGFPDCYDGS
+416 WQQNNGYPDCYDGS
-430 DEDIL
+430 DEEIL
-435 MADMSYSNSQ
+435 MAEMSYSNDQ
-445 DKFVNM
+445 DQFINI
-451 FTITNERLNLS
+451 FTINNEMLNLN
-462 ADWPYYTCD
+462 AGWPYYTCD
-471 DGTMI
+471 DGSQI
-476 EWSKLNDE
+476 EWYMLNDE
-484 SWDEFDCAS
+484 SWDDFDCES
-493 GEDEYDFEMIEDS
+493 GEDEYDYEMVEDS
-506 MFTCDDDSEILL
+506 MFTCDDGEEIPLSKFYDGNNDCTSGEDEASTFTCDDGSIIDSEQ
-518 SKVNDGNDDCMYGED
+518 VNDGWENCGWYGED
-533 EPEYGDIELTEWYCG
+533 ESTYVETDIE
-548 EDDVDLPLSEV
+548 
-559 NNGIVDC
+559 
-566 TGGWDEPRYDGSGT
+566 
-580 EISDFECEDGSF
+580 
-592 ILLSQVNDGNYDCMY
+592 IL
-607 GDDESYYEYDV
+607 
-618 EISEFHCYESDQT
+618 
-631 IPLSEVNNEDENCE
+631 
-645 FGSDEPKYAESD
+645 
-657 VEIIYTCSDGTDIFW
+657 YTCSDGTEIFW

-681 CSDFADEGVLDKYT
+681 CADFLDEGVLDKYT

-701 NEDGIV
+701 SEQGNV
-707 LYSDSYDLCGQ
+707 LNSESYDLCGQ

-724 DSSIFY
+724 DDSIFM
-730 GNYYLESLYS
+730 NRYYIQSTYT
-740 PSMGYGSNT
+740 PSMNYGSNT
-749 YCMNAELIDDSTNT
+749 FCINAELIDDSTNQ
-763 VVSTTDFKCEEYYY
+763 VV
-777 GPQIYAGNVY
+777 G
-787 ENEDEIGFSITA
+787 
-799 YSSDSMMD
+799 SSDLSCEDYYHGPHMYNFDVYDSDGYLNFQASAMKDESQIND
-807 VDMEVSFTG
+807 VDMEITIIG
-816 PNNQV
+816 PDSQV
-821 IYSSTKELEYG
+821 IYSSTMELDSN
-832 YNEAMEMFAVSEDG
+832 YNDFEESIAISEDG
-846 EYCLEV
+846 EYCVNWELV
-852 ELIADGETTPFHT
+852 EDGESMPFST
-865 HLACEEVSSE
+865 AQRCEEVSSE
-875 GEPSDRLQ
+875 GEPSDRLGK
-883 AIAKAFSESSI
+883 IAGAFSESSI
-894 GDVLESF
+894 GDVLEMF
-901 GENLQLRL
+901 GENLQQRL

-947 GAYTMAGPNTVGYM
+947 GAYTMAGPDTVGYM

-969 IRYLTGIEAGNAA
+969 IRYLTGVEAGNAA

-1018 LELPGNVNGND
+1018 LDLPFDGSDSGE
-1029 DTTTPPE
+1029 TTPPE
-1036 TAEESAEDDG
+1036 TAIDSAEDDG
-1046 LLPFVSPVSVIAVI
+1046 LLPFVSPISVIAVI